1 MSLFHAGITL
11 KARKMKNILAEI
23 KVNYQSK
30 VKFSEMPFISSS
42 KDAEK
47 LLRSMWSDSMEFKEE
62 FYILILNRANRV
74 KGYYKV
80 SEGGTA
86 GTVVDPKIV
95 FSVALKCQASGIILA
110 HNHPSGNSQPSESD
124 RQLTKKIKEGGK
136 LLEIQILD
144 HIIITAES
152 YYSFADEEDM

>member
-1 MSLFHAGITL
+1 
-11 KARKMKNILAEI
+11 MKNILAEI